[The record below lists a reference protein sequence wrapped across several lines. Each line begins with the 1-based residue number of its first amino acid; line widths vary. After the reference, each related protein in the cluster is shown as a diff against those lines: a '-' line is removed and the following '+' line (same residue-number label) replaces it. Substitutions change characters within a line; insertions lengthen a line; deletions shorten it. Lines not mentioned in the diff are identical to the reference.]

1 MAFPPEENGRLAASF
16 PNSLEAWIQR
26 VKLIAGKYSHCESS
40 LRMRADSWAA
50 TAVDADN
57 RERREP
63 MADINHSRGMIA
75 VDKMGC

>member
-1 MAFPPEENGRLAASF
+1 
-16 PNSLEAWIQR
+16 
-26 VKLIAGKYSHCESS
+26 
-40 LRMRADSWAA
+40 MRADSWAA